1 MRNNMHNRLWNLI
14 ILSMLQVVIF
24 ILKVLEQISIKGL
37 GAPLDNLVEAVLI
50 DVLEA
55 EWDAASP
62 FANAFFVEV
71 GD

>member
-1 MRNNMHNRLWNLI
+1 MGNNMHNRLWYLI